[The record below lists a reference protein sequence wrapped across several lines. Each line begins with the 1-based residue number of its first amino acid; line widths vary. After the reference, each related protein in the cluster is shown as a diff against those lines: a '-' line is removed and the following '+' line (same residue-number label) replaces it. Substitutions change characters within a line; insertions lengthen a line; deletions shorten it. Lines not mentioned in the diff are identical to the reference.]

1 MQAKHNA
8 ARRSPRPSALSTYT
22 ICALAEQGHR
32 VPKDISVIG
41 YDDTLLA
48 AFVPPLTTV
57 HQNWAKLADCW
68 HASRWT

>member
-1 MQAKHNA
+1 MQAKLNA
-8 ARRSPRPSALSTYT
+8 ARRSPRPRALSTFT
-22 ICALAEQGHR
+22 IRALAEQGHR
-32 VPKDISVIG
+32 VPEDISVIG

-57 HQNWAKLADCW
+57 HQNCAMMADCW